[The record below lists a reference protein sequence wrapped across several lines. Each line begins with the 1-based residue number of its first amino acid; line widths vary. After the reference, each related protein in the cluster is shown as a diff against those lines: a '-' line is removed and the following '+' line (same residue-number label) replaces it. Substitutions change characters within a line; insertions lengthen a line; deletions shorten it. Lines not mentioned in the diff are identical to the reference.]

1 MRAVSDAKQSFPTP
15 FFQTIDLHGKQFDFR
30 PVVQLRDAVFQ
41 EWRKRNNLAMK
52 SGESAFFGRLDP
64 ALWNHETGLKII
76 VAIKQNQQLPVAKK
90 TEQLFRIAFAF
101 RNTHPKDVDRHS
113 EFVDLESRALVCDRV
128 TPVGADDE
136 IGINVT
142 LAFGR
147 FRPRTG
153 NAVAFEKKIDNFVL
167 HLKGE

>member
-1 MRAVSDAKQSFPTP
+1 
-15 FFQTIDLHGKQFDFR
+15 
-30 PVVQLRDAVFQ
+30 PVP
-41 EWRKRNNLAMK
+41 KK
-52 SGESAFFGRLDP
+52 S
-64 ALWNHETGLKII
+64 
-76 VAIKQNQQLPVAKK
+76 
-90 TEQLFRIAFAF
+90 EQLFRIALAF
-101 RNTHPKDVDRHS
+101 RNTHPKDVDRYS
-113 EFVDLESRALVCDRV
+113 EFLDLGSRALVCDRV

-167 HLKGE
+167 EVKREGRKLFRFSRKEVQKIPLRHKTDELA